1 MSEYCFICAK
11 LLTEGEI
18 VTVERG
24 MKTLINAS
32 TERADEFSEY
42 LKNQKSV
49 TIHVECRKNYTRKCS
64 IAAAIKR
71 QHEEQEASTST
82 KSPPRTR
89 ARVSESTFCFKKQC
103 LFCGHELNEE
113 RERKRSSDF
122 RRKIQQVST
131 ATFKDMVLET
141 AQARS
146 DAMAKTV
153 LARVE
158 YEYDLVAAEA
168 KYHYDC
174 FSSFLKPKT
183 GVKVGRPQDEST
195 NLAMEEIFTYI
206 ENSDDCQFT
215 LNELKNVCKTT
226 TVDNRTIKVRLKL
239 RYGDKIIIT
248 EKSGTSTF
256 VCLIDNH
263 HDILNQAWYEKK
275 KIIKKKND

>member
-1 MSEYCFICAK
+1 
-11 LLTEGEI
+11 
-18 VTVERG
+18 

-71 QHEEQEASTST
+71 QHEEQEARTT

-89 ARVSESTFCFKKQC
+89 ARVSESTLCFKKQC

-113 RERKRSSDF
+113 RGRKRSSDF

-146 DAMAKTV
+146 DSMAKTV

-158 YEYDLVAAEA
+158 YEYGLAAEA
-168 KYHYDC
+168 KYH
-174 FSSFLKPKT
+174 
-183 GVKVGRPQDEST
+183 
-195 NLAMEEIFTYI
+195 
-206 ENSDDCQFT
+206 
-215 LNELKNVCKTT
+215 
-226 TVDNRTIKVRLKL
+226 
-239 RYGDKIIIT
+239 
-248 EKSGTSTF
+248 
-256 VCLIDNH
+256 
-263 HDILNQAWYEKK
+263 
-275 KIIKKKND
+275 